1 MMAEIAVYPTKQ
13 AHFTPTIAKALEEIK
28 KCEVQ
33 YQLGPMSTS
42 IEGTADQ
49 VFLALRKVYEKL
61 AHSEERLFMN
71 ISLDSS
77 PTQATSLADR
87 VSAVEAATTGSFR

>member
-1 MMAEIAVYPTKQ
+1 MMAEIAVYPLKQ
-13 AHFTPTIAKALEEIK
+13 DHLSPAVAKALEEIK

-61 AHSEERLFMN
+61 AHSEERVFMN
-71 ISLDSS
+71 VSLDSIS
-77 PTQATSLADR
+77 TQATSLADR
-87 VSAVEAATTGSFR
+87 VSSVEAASAS

>member
-1 MMAEIAVYPTKQ
+1 MMAEIAVYPSKQ
-13 AHFTPTIAKALEEIK
+13 EHMSPAIAMALQEIK

-61 AHSEERLFMN
+61 AHSEERIFMS
-71 ISLDSS
+71 ISLDST
-77 PTQATSLADR
+77 PTRATSLADR
-87 VSAVEAATTGSFR
+87 VSSVEAATASSLR